1 MANEERVVIGGVDT
15 HKDVHVAA
23 VIDDRGKILD
33 TAEFEA
39 DAKGYGQLLDWMVGF
54 GELAR
59 VGVEGTGAYGAGLA
73 RHLAREG
80 VEVVEVN
87 RPNRTMRRRRGK
99 SDTVDAEAAAR
110 AALNGEASVTPKA
123 EDGIVESIRVLR
135 VAFTSARN
143 SRTRVALQIRDLII
157 TAPDEL
163 RETLGTLS
171 TAQRVA
177 RCARFHL
184 SGDPANPLQG
194 TKLALRTLARRYESL
209 TEELAELDAV
219 LGQLTAQA
227 NPALRGARGVGTD
240 VAAILLTA
248 AGDNPD
254 RLRNEAAFAAMC
266 GVNPVDASSGK
277 IVRHRLN
284 RSGNRQ
290 ANHALWRI
298 VLVRRECDPAT
309 KAYVARRTSEGKT
322 EREAVRCLKR
332 YVAREIYRLIV
343 DPQQV
348 PVGTDL
354 RDAREA
360 AEISQ
365 RKAAQALAVAP
376 ITVSRLERGLT
387 YDTALAT
394 RYEQWL
400 SDITAAHV
408 KRAA

>member
-143 SRTRVALQIRDLII
+143 SRTAW
-157 TAPDEL
+157 
-163 RETLGTLS
+163 
-171 TAQRVA
+171 
-177 RCARFHL
+177 RC
-184 SGDPANPLQG
+184 
-194 TKLALRTLARRYESL
+194 
-209 TEELAELDAV
+209 
-219 LGQLTAQA
+219 
-227 NPALRGARGVGTD
+227 
-240 VAAILLTA
+240 
-248 AGDNPD
+248 
-254 RLRNEAAFAAMC
+254 
-266 GVNPVDASSGK
+266 
-277 IVRHRLN
+277 
-284 RSGNRQ
+284 RS
-290 ANHALWRI
+290 
-298 VLVRRECDPAT
+298 VT
-309 KAYVARRTSEGKT
+309 
-322 EREAVRCLKR
+322 
-332 YVAREIYRLIV
+332 
-343 DPQQV
+343 
-348 PVGTDL
+348 
-354 RDAREA
+354 
-360 AEISQ
+360 
-365 RKAAQALAVAP
+365 
-376 ITVSRLERGLT
+376 
-387 YDTALAT
+387 
-394 RYEQWL
+394 
-400 SDITAAHV
+400 
-408 KRAA
+408 